1 MPEEGK
7 NAVLCKNKRRMGL
20 GTWVG
25 FMEEVAKAWVCEQKH
40 GGDLLWLVIV
50 SYEVISFYGREV
62 E

>member
-1 MPEEGK
+1 
-7 NAVLCKNKRRMGL
+7 MGL